1 MRDAPAFDFYP
12 ERWLAGV
19 AELSDTD
26 QLVYLRLLCHS
37 WIRDGL
43 PDDVQALSRLAGRK
57 VSPSILGKFPLC
69 EGGQRRNSRLE
80 TIRQEQ
86 RTRIASRRMGASK
99 TNKKRWGNC
108 TADESLSDRSAT
120 VERIVNESLS
130 DCSATVERIVNESL
144 SDRSA
149 TVERV
154 AKESPPPTTH
164 PNRLQQQQQRA
175 GSNSI
180 CDLDEA
186 KAYATSYSK
195 GNAAGLS
202 IPFHVVS
209 QWHDSREAVGWVTV
223 KGGLELP
230 IADWKADLRIFATH
244 YEKNERTR
252 LSSQAIPK
260 RLGREVPA
268 ATTSQD
274 LRRL

>member
-19 AELSDTD
+19 AELSDAD
-26 QLVYLRLLCHS
+26 QLVLLRLLCHS
-37 WIRDGL
+37 WLRDGL

-57 VSPSILGKFPLC
+57 VSPSILVKFPLC
-69 EGGQRRNSRLE
+69 EGGHRRNPRLE

-86 RTRIASRRMGASK
+86 RARIASRRIGASK

-108 TADESLSDRSAT
+108 TADEPLSDR
-120 VERIVNESLS
+120 
-130 DCSATVERIVNESL
+130 SATVERIVNESL

-154 AKESPPPTTH
+154 ANESPPPTTH
-164 PNRLQQQQQRA
+164 PNTLQQQQRA

-186 KAYATSYSK
+186 KAYAMSYSK

-202 IPFHVVS
+202 IPVHVVS
-209 QWHDSREAVGWVTV
+209 QWHDSREAVGWVRV
-223 KGGLELP
+223 KGGIELP

-252 LSSQAIPK
+252 PSSQVTPK
-260 RLGREVPA
+260 RLAREAPA